1 MITNVTEENGSGYKY
16 IWFNLWYRN
25 NYLVFPD
32 SDNETQ
38 TYGID
43 MSKWFCF
50 AQSTTGKILGVF
62 YPKNEDNEIV
72 NFKKSIASTF
82 QANFKGTTE
91 EDEGDSQSFHRSHYR

>member
-1 MITNVTEENGSGYKY
+1 MSQKKMDQAIGTS
-16 IWFNLWYRN
+16 NLTCDIEII
-25 NYLVFPD
+25 YLVCID
-32 SDNETQ
+32 SDDETQ
-38 TYGID
+38 MYGID
-43 MSKWFCF
+43 MSRWFCF

-62 YPKNEDNEIV
+62 YPKNEDVEIV